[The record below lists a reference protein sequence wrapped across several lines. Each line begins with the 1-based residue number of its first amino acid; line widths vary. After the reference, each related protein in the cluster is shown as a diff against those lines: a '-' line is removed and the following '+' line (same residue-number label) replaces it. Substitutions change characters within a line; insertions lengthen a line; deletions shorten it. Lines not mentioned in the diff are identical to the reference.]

1 VAIKK
6 QSVWARESMDRI
18 YYPPVKIRFR
28 KRPPNNGIYPIMETA
43 AQNAGITLAEY
54 GRIAVF
60 EKLKRDGYL
69 DSEDEYIR

>member
-1 VAIKK
+1 
-6 QSVWARESMDRI
+6 
-18 YYPPVKIRFR
+18 
-28 KRPPNNGIYPIMETA
+28 META

>member
-1 VAIKK
+1 
-6 QSVWARESMDRI
+6 MDRI

-28 KRPPNNGIYPIMETA
+28 KTPPNNGIYPMMESA
-43 AQNAGITLAEY
+43 AQKADITLAEY

-69 DSEDEYIR
+69 ASDDEYIG